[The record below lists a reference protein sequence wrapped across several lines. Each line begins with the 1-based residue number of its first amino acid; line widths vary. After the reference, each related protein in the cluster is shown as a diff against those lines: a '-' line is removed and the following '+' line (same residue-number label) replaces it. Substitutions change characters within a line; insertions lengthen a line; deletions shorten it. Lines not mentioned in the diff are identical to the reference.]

1 MSEDLLSVAVE
12 ACRAG
17 ASVLERHFRSGRLEI
32 ETKAANDFVTQADRG
47 SERAI
52 VEVLRARFPR
62 HRILGEE
69 GGDHSVGD
77 AGETQWVI
85 DPLDGTTNFIQGL
98 PIFAVSIGCRKDGV
112 LLAGVVHDPLADN
125 WFLAERGAGAF
136 WNDRRMR
143 ISARES
149 LDGAFLATGY
159 PFRARAALDTYL
171 AVFRAVFL
179 RARAVRRCGSAALD
193 LAYVASG
200 VYDGFFEFRLSPW
213 DLAAGCLMIEEA
225 GGELFDLDGGASYFH
240 RGNLLA
246 GSPGVARDLREVV
259 GDLASERVLD
269 TLAPLDAG
277 VLAALGV

>member
-1 MSEDLLSVAVE
+1 MGEDLLRVAVE

-17 ASVLERHFRSGRLEI
+17 ASVLERHFRSGGLEI
-32 ETKAANDFVTQADRG
+32 ETKAAHDFVTQADRG

-52 VEVLRARFPR
+52 VEVLRGYFPT
-62 HRILGEE
+62 HRVLGEE
-69 GGDHSVGD
+69 GGDHAVGL
-77 AGETQWVI
+77 AGQTQWVI

-112 LLAGVVHDPLADN
+112 LLAGAIFDPLGEN
-125 WFLAERGAGAF
+125 WFLAERGSGAF
-136 WNDRRMR
+136 WNDRRTR
-143 ISARES
+143 VSARES

-193 LAYVASG
+193 LAYVAAG
-200 VYDGFFEFRLSPW
+200 VYDGFFEFRLAPW

-225 GGELFDLDGGASYFH
+225 GGELYDLDGGGSFFQA
-240 RGNLLA
+240 GNLLA
-246 GSPGVARDLREVV
+246 GAPGVARDLRKVA
-259 GDLASERVLD
+259 GGLASERLLD
-269 TLAPLDAG
+269 QLAPLDGAM
-277 VLAALGV
+277 LAALGE